1 MVTPKQMIEQQLKAR
16 NIHDAHVLRAMEEV
30 DRALFVP
37 DDMLHKAYE
46 DRPLPIGRDQT
57 ISQPYIVAYMA
68 EQLQLKKT
76 DKVLEVGTGCG
87 YNAAVL
93 SRLAREVFSIEIIAW
108 LADLAKEN
116 LKKTGYENI
125 TTRHADG
132 YSGWPEEA
140 PFDAIILTAAPPTI
154 PIPLKEQLK
163 VGGRVLAPVGRI
175 NQQLLLLHKTGPES
189 YEEKRLLPVRFVPM
203 TGRADKGGTYG
214 R

>member
-1 MVTPKQMIEQQLKAR
+1 MVTPQEMIERQLKAR
-16 NIHDAHVLRAMEEV
+16 NIHDSRVLSAMEEV
-30 DRALFVP
+30 DRSLFVP
-37 DDMLHKAYE
+37 DDLLHKAYE

-116 LKKTGYENI
+116 LEKTGFENI

-132 YSGWPEEA
+132 YAGWPEKA

-154 PIPLKEQLK
+154 PTPLKEQLK

-175 NQQLLLLHKTGPES
+175 NQQLLLLHKTGPDS
-189 YEEKRLLPVRFVPM
+189 FEEKRLLPVRFVPM
-203 TGRADKGGTYG
+203 TGKADKGGTYG

>member
-1 MVTPKQMIEQQLKAR
+1 MVTREEMIEQQLKAR
-16 NIHDAHVLRAMEEV
+16 NIRDASVLRAMEEV

-37 DDMLHKAYE
+37 DDLLNKAYE

-93 SRLAREVFSIEIIAW
+93 SRLARHVFSIEIIAW

-116 LKKTGYENI
+116 LKKTGFENI

-132 YSGWPEEA
+132 YAGWPDEA

-154 PIPLKEQLK
+154 PNPLKEQLK

-175 NQQLLLLHKTGPES
+175 NQQLLLLHKTGPDS
-189 YEEKRLLPVRFVPM
+189 FEEKRLLPVRFVPM
-203 TGRADKGGTYG
+203 TGKADKGGKYG
-214 R
+214 

>member
-1 MVTPKQMIEQQLKAR
+1 MVTPEEMIEKQLKAR
-16 NIHDAHVLRAMEEV
+16 HITDSRVLRAMEEV

-37 DDMLHKAYE
+37 HDLQHKAYE

-68 EQLQLKKT
+68 EQLQLKKD

-87 YNAAVL
+87 YNAAIL
-93 SRLAREVFSIEIIAW
+93 SRLARHVFSIEIIAW

-116 LKKTGYENI
+116 IPKTGFENI
-125 TTRHADG
+125 TTRHGDG
-132 YSGWPEEA
+132 YRGWPKEA

-154 PIPLKEQLK
+154 PKPLKEQLK
-163 VGGRVLAPVGRI
+163 VGGRILAPVGRI
-175 NQQLLLLHKTGPES
+175 NQQLLLLHKTGPDS
-189 YEEKRLLPVRFVPM
+189 FEEKRLLPVRFVPM
-203 TGRADKGGTYG
+203 TGRADKGGSYG